1 MAKQNKK
8 VAEPAAKGRKT
19 SSVKV
24 RTLQDAKPFLTYD
37 IENTKKLNE
46 LTEEEMVAQGYRYP
60 LLNRP
65 NFAKTEAERAE
76 LKAVKRKI
84 GHRQPSAPPFNYR
97 ATPKRCVVQLESNEK
112 FNGKNPQGF
121 HNIKTADLRPFEI
134 PGFIDSLNTKKAT
147 VIKYTYD
154 GKTVEVGKEK

>member
-8 VAEPAAKGRKT
+8 VAEPVVKVKKA
-19 SSVKV
+19 SSVRV
-24 RTLQDAKPFLTYD
+24 RSLQDARPFLTAD

-46 LTEEEMVAQGYRYP
+46 LTEEELVAQGYRYP
-60 LLNRP
+60 LVNRP
-65 NFAKTEAERAE
+65 NFAKTEAEREE

-84 GHRQPSAPPFNYR
+84 SHRQPSIPPFDYR

-121 HNIKTADLRPFEI
+121 HNIKSAELRPFEI
-134 PGFIDSLNTKKAT
+134 PGFINSLNTKKAT

-154 GKTVEVGKEK
+154 GKTVEIGKEK